1 MEFRLQSDPRFSDR
15 VLNLLKHHVTICHNM
30 SQLHPTKSCALG
42 IHCAIT
48 STSWRIIP
56 GPKASSA
63 RRTSVPVNKTCLADF
78 MVDTNLCEQSL
89 LVVCK
94 PKYKQPP
101 ILEMVGK
108 NHPYMLG
115 LWHCVY
121 QIHIFTSGVNGLI
134 HGYRSPF
141 AANKVTASDIR
152 NLGISWRFNGDQM
165 RMYAWGNVIMGLP
178 SLSLSTSLQCVYIH
192 IYIYVYIYRGTNIHF
207 SICMA

>member
-30 SQLHPTKSCALG
+30 HPTKSCALG

-48 STSWRIIP
+48 SKSWRIIP

-134 HGYRSPF
+134 HGYSSPF

-152 NLGISWRFNGDQM
+152 HGKSGYILGI
-165 RMYAWGNVIMGLP
+165 
-178 SLSLSTSLQCVYIH
+178 
-192 IYIYVYIYRGTNIHF
+192 
-207 SICMA
+207 